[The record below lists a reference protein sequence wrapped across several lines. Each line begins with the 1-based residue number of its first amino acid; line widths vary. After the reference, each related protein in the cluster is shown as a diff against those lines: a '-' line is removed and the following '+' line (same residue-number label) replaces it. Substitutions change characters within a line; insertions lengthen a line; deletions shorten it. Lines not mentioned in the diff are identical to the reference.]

1 MLSSIFP
8 SAGSSA
14 QPLSLWGSPVR
25 MDALSDAKSKAK
37 GTSRLLGNA
46 LTAPDLKNRAEDQ
59 AGAATDKIRTT
70 LQQESAKAHEAVKG
84 AASPKGG
91 IPLYSGQVRLSRARR
106 ALNLAVLCHLRRRRS
121 DGLRSDPRLRHS
133 ARCVCLLP
141 LPLRTRRLSTRR

>member
-1 MLSSIFP
+1 MLSSIL
-8 SAGSSA
+8 SSSAAGSS

-37 GTSRLLGNA
+37 GTSRPLVNA

-91 IPLYSGQVRLSRARR
+91 IPLYSGQVRLARSR
-106 ALNLAVLCHLRRRRS
+106 
-121 DGLRSDPRLRHS
+121 
-133 ARCVCLLP
+133 
-141 LPLRTRRLSTRR
+141 